1 MTFYAIIPEN
11 KGKNMGNKLNSLA
24 VYCGHSFGTNPQFE
38 RDAARVGEL
47 LARNKIRMIFGGGN
61 VGLMGAAASA
71 ALNNGGVVLGV
82 TTHNVVAKQ
91 EPAHEEIEL
100 EIVDGVNER
109 KQRMYDLSD
118 GFIILPGG
126 IGTLNEFTDILTM
139 QQIGETHKPLFF
151 MNTAKFWESFSKMFM
166 DMHSNGFIPDVEEY
180 HVHVADTPDEL
191 FKQILNYEK

>member
-1 MTFYAIIPEN
+1 MS
-11 KGKNMGNKLNSLA
+11 KLKSLA
-24 VYCGHSFGTNPQFE
+24 VYCGHTTGTNPQFE

-61 VGLMGAAASA
+61 VGLMGATATAAIDNS
-71 ALNNGGVVLGV
+71 GVVIGI
-82 TTHNVVAKQ
+82 TTHDVVAKQ
-91 EPAHEEIEL
+91 EPAHGDAQI
-100 EIVDGVNER
+100 EIVNGVNER

-139 QQIGETHKPLFF
+139 QQIGESRKPLFF
-151 MNTAKFWESFSKMFM
+151 MNTAKFWEPFGCLFTAMQ
-166 DMHSNGFIPDVEEY
+166 SNGFIESVDDY

-191 FKQILNYEK
+191 FKQIKQYGE